1 MVNGRRLPKPTE
13 GEPIPA
19 PHEGSVTTPD
29 GSIYTVWTS
38 PTDRHVA
45 FVHPGDEQ
53 RLEALHARMAELGG
67 NLPDRDGDAGLALR
81 LNQSSRW
88 FVPPVVWL
96 VLGAIALAIRRPADA
111 LALSTP
117 TIAALA
123 IIFLSAL
130 GLPAVPHYSVPVA
143 PAFVLL
149 AAGALFGRRRTP

>member
-1 MVNGRRLPKPTE
+1 
-13 GEPIPA
+13 
-19 PHEGSVTTPD
+19 
-29 GSIYTVWTS
+29 
-38 PTDRHVA
+38 
-45 FVHPGDEQ
+45 
-53 RLEALHARMAELGG
+53 
-67 NLPDRDGDAGLALR
+67 
-81 LNQSSRW
+81 
-88 FVPPVVWL
+88 VVWL

-149 AAGALFGRRRTP
+149 AAGALLGRRRTP